1 MRSVSFNWN
10 NSIYNEIFIVVHR
23 YKITGKKLHVAYTYK
38 ILHEQH
44 SSLSSKSHLQV
55 YNVKKQ
61 QESERGNVQVVC
73 FRQEPEEDV
82 FCALLFGFNLRPHTR
97 YWADGADWCWRL
109 PPSRSEVIQQ
119 TLQSLCAAARWALV
133 CCCCCWLASG
143 PNPPS
148 SPHPDFQTCWGRLQG
163 RRTSVLL
170 LTWSAQPSVSL
181 KDLQGGSVTFN

>member
-10 NSIYNEIFIVVHR
+10 SSIYNEIFIVVHC
-23 YKITGKKLHVAYTYK
+23 YKITYK
-38 ILHEQH
+38 ILHEQQGT
-44 SSLSSKSHLQV
+44 LSSKSHLQV

-61 QESERGNVQVVC
+61 QECERGNVQVVC

-97 YWADGADWCWRL
+97 YWTDGADWCWPL
-109 PPSRSEVIQQ
+109 PLSRSEVIQQ
-119 TLQSLCAAARWALV
+119 ALQSLCAAARWALV
-133 CCCCCWLASG
+133 CCCWLASG

-148 SPHPDFQTCWGRLQG
+148 SPRPDFQTCWGRLQM